1 MSVKVVDDI
10 VTKDFQNAI
19 EEELLYSRKF
29 PWFFNPSTV
38 DDELNYFQ
46 PHLAVTDSS
55 IDTPQL
61 YHFILSDQIPSP
73 FFEFLKPMIYSIEEK
88 FNFQIIELIRI
99 KANLLLRVDKTVSS
113 YHHPHVDMSDND
125 YKSLIY
131 YVNDADGD
139 THVFNEFYNGTVM
152 SKLTALD
159 QISPKKGRAVLLESS
174 RFHSSSPPIDLS
186 HRCVINFVFK
196 TK

>member
-1 MSVKVVDDI
+1 MNIRVVDDI
-10 VTKDFQNAI
+10 LEKNFQNAI

-29 PWFFNPSTV
+29 PWFFNISTV

-61 YHFILSDQIPSP
+61 YHFIFDSSRDSP

-88 FNFQIIELIRI
+88 FNFQIIDLVRI
-99 KANLLLRVDKTVSS
+99 KANLLLRVEKTVSS
-113 YHHPHVDMSDND
+113 YHHPHVDMDDKD

-139 THVFNEFYNGTVM
+139 TYIFNEYYNDTVM
-152 SKLTALD
+152 SKLTTMD
-159 QISPKKGRAVLLESS
+159 RISPKKGKAVLFESS
-174 RFHSSSPPIDLS
+174 RFHSSSPPVNLS

-196 TK
+196 TT